1 LASGFLA
8 LAHYSPYGG
17 WPGEALR
24 AGATVEGSKH
34 AEGQT
39 LAETPPTYEGCAEEI
54 MRIRQELN
62 EAQMSVIQGKL
73 KPADYKQLE
82 VERVGRIH
90 ELEEAIAKMQ
100 GMA

>member
-1 LASGFLA
+1 
-8 LAHYSPYGG
+8 
-17 WPGEALR
+17 
-24 AGATVEGSKH
+24 
-34 AEGQT
+34 
-39 LAETPPTYEGCAEEI
+39 
-54 MRIRQELN
+54 
-62 EAQMSVIQGKL
+62 VIEGKL